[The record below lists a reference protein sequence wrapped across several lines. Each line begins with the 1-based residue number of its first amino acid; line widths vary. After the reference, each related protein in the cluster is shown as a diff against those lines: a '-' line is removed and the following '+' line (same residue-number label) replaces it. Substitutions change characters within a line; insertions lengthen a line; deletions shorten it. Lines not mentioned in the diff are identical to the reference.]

1 MRPFGKTTI
10 IKKLQQNKSQ
20 ESNTIIVFAAPIQ
33 LAALCGPH
41 TPHTP
46 RYATGHTHTHTH
58 THTHRHTHTLTGVEA
73 LWTVSLL
80 LCHTPPCSLRTL
92 KKKTCLCL
100 ENARLCVCVCV
111 CVCWCFQTLGVFFIS
126 STQVIFSLCLLLYK
140 RRGVCV
146 CVCVCDICD

>member
-46 RYATGHTHTHTH
+46 RYSSYTHTHTHIHAHTHTHTH
-58 THTHRHTHTLTGVEA
+58 TDTHTHRHTHTQHSPRLNFAIYSRYTH
-73 LWTVSLL
+73 THTHTNTTTHTHT
-80 LCHTPPCSLRTL
+80 HTPHTRT
-92 KKKTCLCL
+92 
-100 ENARLCVCVCV
+100 
-111 CVCWCFQTLGVFFIS
+111 
-126 STQVIFSLCLLLYK
+126 
-140 RRGVCV
+140 
-146 CVCVCDICD
+146 